1 MKSDKI
7 SSKELFGALDQIY
20 EEKGITR
27 EYLMD
32 SLREA
37 LKIAIVKNISIIG
50 NCLGTHDDI
59 VDAGKLYERK
69 GMKPV
74 VEGIYKVYE
83 GMQFL
88 GKSFLGKNAPGKCVM
103 TY

>member
-27 EYLMD
+27 EYLME

-37 LKIAIVKNISIIG
+37 LKNAYKRDFINTY
-50 NCLGTHDDI
+50 CLD
-59 VDAGKLYERK
+59 ER
-69 GMKPV
+69 
-74 VEGIYKVYE
+74 EGRRKE
-83 GMQFL
+83 R
-88 GKSFLGKNAPGKCVM
+88 N
-103 TY
+103 